1 MCAVYIL
8 NNNTKCGFR
17 GEDMN
22 YERVA
27 KNLINLRNE
36 KSREE
41 VARAVGISVSTLQM
55 YENGQRIPR
64 DNIKIKLANF
74 YGVTVQTIF
83 FDSEQHEVC

>member
-1 MCAVYIL
+1 
-8 NNNTKCGFR
+8 
-17 GEDMN
+17 MN

-27 KNLINLRNE
+27 ENLINLRNG

-41 VARAVGISVSTLQM
+41 VAKAVGISVSTLQM

-83 FDSEQHEVC
+83 FDLEQHEVC

>member
-1 MCAVYIL
+1 
-8 NNNTKCGFR
+8 
-17 GEDMN
+17 MN

-27 KNLINLRNE
+27 ENLINLRNGR
-36 KSREE
+36 SREE
-41 VARAVGISVSTLQM
+41 VAKAVGISISTLQM

-74 YGVTVQTIF
+74 YGVTVQIIF

>member
-1 MCAVYIL
+1 
-8 NNNTKCGFR
+8 
-17 GEDMN
+17 MN

-27 KNLINLRNE
+27 QNLIRLRNE

-41 VARAVGISVSTLQM
+41 VARAVEISVSTLQM

>member
-1 MCAVYIL
+1 
-8 NNNTKCGFR
+8 
-17 GEDMN
+17 MN

-27 KNLINLRNE
+27 QNLIRLRNE

-41 VARAVGISVSTLQM
+41 VANAVGISVSTLQM

-74 YGVTVQTIF
+74 YGVTVQKIF
-83 FDSEQHEVC
+83 FDTEQHEMCWRC

>member
-1 MCAVYIL
+1 
-8 NNNTKCGFR
+8 
-17 GEDMN
+17 MN

-27 KNLINLRNE
+27 ENLINLRNGR
-36 KSREE
+36 SREE
-41 VARAVGISVSTLQM
+41 VAKAVGISISTLQM

-83 FDSEQHEVC
+83 FDLEQHEVC

>member
-1 MCAVYIL
+1 M
-8 NNNTKCGFR
+8 K
-17 GEDMN
+17 

-27 KNLINLRNE
+27 ENLINLRNGR
-36 KSREE
+36 SREE

-83 FDSEQHEVC
+83 FDSGQHEVC

>member
-1 MCAVYIL
+1 
-8 NNNTKCGFR
+8 
-17 GEDMN
+17 MN

-27 KNLINLRNE
+27 ENLINLRNGR
-36 KSREE
+36 SREE
-41 VARAVGISVSTLQM
+41 VAKAVGISISTLQM

-83 FDSEQHEVC
+83 LIRNNTKCVE

>member
-1 MCAVYIL
+1 
-8 NNNTKCGFR
+8 
-17 GEDMN
+17 MN

-27 KNLINLRNE
+27 ENLINLRNRR
-36 KSREE
+36 SREE
-41 VARAVGISVSTLQM
+41 VAKAVGISISTLQM

>member
-1 MCAVYIL
+1 
-8 NNNTKCGFR
+8 
-17 GEDMN
+17 MN

-64 DNIKIKLANF
+64 DDIKIKLANF

-83 FDSEQHEVC
+83 FDSEQHELC

>member
-1 MCAVYIL
+1 
-8 NNNTKCGFR
+8 
-17 GEDMN
+17 MN

-74 YGVTVQTIF
+74 YGVTVQIIF
-83 FDSEQHEVC
+83 LIRNNTKCVE

>member
-1 MCAVYIL
+1 
-8 NNNTKCGFR
+8 
-17 GEDMN
+17 MN

-55 YENGQRIPR
+55 YENGQRIP
-64 DNIKIKLANF
+64 
-74 YGVTVQTIF
+74 
-83 FDSEQHEVC
+83 

>member
-1 MCAVYIL
+1 
-8 NNNTKCGFR
+8 
-17 GEDMN
+17 MN

-27 KNLINLRNE
+27 ENLINLRNGR
-36 KSREE
+36 SREE
-41 VARAVGISVSTLQM
+41 VAKAVGISISTLQM

-83 FDSEQHEVC
+83 FDSKQHEVC

>member
-1 MCAVYIL
+1 MVL
-8 NNNTKCGFR
+8 G
-17 GEDMN
+17 GEGMN

>member
-1 MCAVYIL
+1 
-8 NNNTKCGFR
+8 
-17 GEDMN
+17 MN

-83 FDSEQHEVC
+83 FDSEQHEVCWIILDF

>member
-1 MCAVYIL
+1 
-8 NNNTKCGFR
+8 
-17 GEDMN
+17 MN

-27 KNLINLRNE
+27 ENLINLRNDGR
-36 KSREE
+36 SREE
-41 VARAVGISVSTLQM
+41 VAKAVGISISTLQM

-74 YGVTVQTIF
+74 YGVTVQIIF

>member
-1 MCAVYIL
+1 MVL
-8 NNNTKCGFR
+8 G
-17 GEDMN
+17 GEEMN

-36 KSREE
+36 KSRED

>member
-1 MCAVYIL
+1 
-8 NNNTKCGFR
+8 
-17 GEDMN
+17 MN

-27 KNLINLRNE
+27 KNLINLRSE

>member
-1 MCAVYIL
+1 
-8 NNNTKCGFR
+8 
-17 GEDMN
+17 MN

-27 KNLINLRNE
+27 ENLINLRNGR
-36 KSREE
+36 SREE
-41 VARAVGISVSTLQM
+41 VAKAVGISISTLQM

-83 FDSEQHEVC
+83 LIQNNTNCVE

>member
-1 MCAVYIL
+1 
-8 NNNTKCGFR
+8 
-17 GEDMN
+17 MN

-27 KNLINLRNE
+27 ENLINLRNGR
-36 KSREE
+36 SREE
-41 VARAVGISVSTLQM
+41 VAKAVGISISTLQM

-83 FDSEQHEVC
+83 FDPEQHEVC

>member
-1 MCAVYIL
+1 MVL
-8 NNNTKCGFR
+8 G

-41 VARAVGISVSTLQM
+41 VARGVGISVSTLQM

>member
-1 MCAVYIL
+1 
-8 NNNTKCGFR
+8 
-17 GEDMN
+17 MN

-27 KNLINLRNE
+27 QNLIRLRNE

-41 VARAVGISVSTLQM
+41 VANAVGISVSTLQM

-74 YGVTVQTIF
+74 YGVTVQKIF
-83 FDSEQHEVC
+83 FDTEQHEMC

>member
-1 MCAVYIL
+1 
-8 NNNTKCGFR
+8 
-17 GEDMN
+17 MN

-41 VARAVGISVSTLQM
+41 VAKAVGISVSTLQM

>member
-1 MCAVYIL
+1 MWFS
-8 NNNTKCGFR
+8 G

-41 VARAVGISVSTLQM
+41 VAKAVGISVSTLQM

>member
-1 MCAVYIL
+1 MVF
-8 NNNTKCGFR
+8 G

>member
-1 MCAVYIL
+1 MVL
-8 NNNTKCGFR
+8 G

-83 FDSEQHEVC
+83 FDSEQHEMC

>member
-1 MCAVYIL
+1 MVL
-8 NNNTKCGFR
+8 G

-27 KNLINLRNE
+27 QNLIRLRNE

-41 VARAVGISVSTLQM
+41 VANAVGISVSTLQM

-74 YGVTVQTIF
+74 YGVTVQKIF
-83 FDSEQHEVC
+83 FDTEQHEMC

>member
-1 MCAVYIL
+1 MW
-8 NNNTKCGFR
+8 FWE
-17 GEDMN
+17 GECMN

-27 KNLINLRNE
+27 KNLINLRNK

-41 VARAVGISVSTLQM
+41 VARALGISVSTLQM

>member
-1 MCAVYIL
+1 
-8 NNNTKCGFR
+8 
-17 GEDMN
+17 MN

-27 KNLINLRNE
+27 ESLINLRNGR
-36 KSREE
+36 SREE
-41 VARAVGISVSTLQM
+41 VAKAVGISISTLQM